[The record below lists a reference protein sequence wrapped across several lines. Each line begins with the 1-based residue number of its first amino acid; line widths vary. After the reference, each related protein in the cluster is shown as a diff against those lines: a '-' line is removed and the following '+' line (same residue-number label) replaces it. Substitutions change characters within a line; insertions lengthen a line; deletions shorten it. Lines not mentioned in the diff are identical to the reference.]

1 MAYRTTGRV
10 GKPSVRPA
18 PIPRQSKLPPTPR
31 DVERAAVDRTKIE
44 NAWKAYDSLQ
54 AATDRLLKMAYEKG
68 RNDQRDGRGFLAPTV
83 EALRKSR

>member
-44 NAWKAYDSLQ
+44 NARRRRTGSSRWPTRR
-54 AATDRLLKMAYEKG
+54 AATISATAEASWRRPLRL
-68 RNDQRDGRGFLAPTV
+68 
-83 EALRKSR
+83 

>member
-31 DVERAAVDRTKIE
+31 DVERAAVDRRRHL
-44 NAWKAYDSLQ
+44 AWKAYDSLQ